1 MDILERTVQQN
12 APSSNWFWGS
22 SEAMN
27 IFSDIDECTEAAHNC
42 KLTHQCENSKGT
54 YNCICPP
61 GYYGENCD
69 TSGNAKQNTDN
80 LIIGYHFLLRSEERN
95 ILKSSLTWSE
105 WVRLNILTVGCGHAF
120 REDVSSLCIFYA
132 YSLYYSPHTSWGADK

>member
-1 MDILERTVQQN
+1 
-12 APSSNWFWGS
+12 
-22 SEAMN
+22 MN

-80 LIIGYHFLLRSEERN
+80 LIIGYHFFTRIGREE
-95 ILKSSLTWSE
+95 
-105 WVRLNILTVGCGHAF
+105 HA
-120 REDVSSLCIFYA
+120 
-132 YSLYYSPHTSWGADK
+132 

>member
-1 MDILERTVQQN
+1 
-12 APSSNWFWGS
+12 
-22 SEAMN
+22 MN

-42 KLTHQCENSKGT
+42 KPTYQCENSEGT

-80 LIIGYHFLLRSEERN
+80 LITSYHFFTKIGREEYSKEQFD
-95 ILKSSLTWSE
+95 LK
-105 WVRLNILTVGCGHAF
+105 R
-120 REDVSSLCIFYA
+120 
-132 YSLYYSPHTSWGADK
+132 TSQA